1 MSRGGRPAVARGAY
15 SPAERA
21 RLFGGAVSGPA
32 FEGREVAAVP
42 SKLRWAD
49 GAGSGVIRAGDVP
62 AAPVVPGER
71 GELIDYECVETRLV
85 EAFRTLHALPDPAPG
100 PRLRMMALWRE
111 VAPER
116 VDIDAEPSPGR
127 PGVSR
132 FEMGRMDEA
141 LAWCE
146 WLKPEA
152 RRLVGVVIAWQAS
165 DRGEVRWTEIRQRLR
180 VETTTEALR
189 KAYSRALSRIC
200 GKLNA
205 SR

>member
-1 MSRGGRPAVARGAY
+1 MPRPKPAVARGAY

-21 RLFGGAVSGPA
+21 RLFGGPVKGPA
-32 FEGREVAAVP
+32 FEGREAAPVP
-42 SKLRWAD
+42 TKLRWAE
-49 GAGSGVIRAGDVP
+49 GAGSALIPAGEVAPRAP
-62 AAPVVPGER
+62 LPGEA
-71 GELIDYECVETRLV
+71 GELVDFECVETRLV
-85 EAFRTLHALPDPAPG
+85 EAFRTLHALPDPSPG

-116 VDIDAEPSPGR
+116 VDIDAEPTPGR

-132 FEMGRMDEA
+132 WEMGRMDEA

-146 WLKPEA
+146 WLSPDA

-165 DRGEVRWTEIRQRLR
+165 GRGELRWAEIRQRLR

-189 KAYSRALSRIC
+189 KAYGRALSRIC